1 MQCALS
7 FSRWNWIHIFSLG
20 RLFPWSHTAA
30 VGLWSMQCWTSACT
44 ANDPRDISSTAQP
57 INALSRCACLCVH
70 WFLDCVTC
78 TQNQKLRCFAQYP
91 ESANIKKKWKK
102 NMRFKK
108 YGVFRWCS
116 LQFWTIS
123 NSLLMSLNTQRAPKY
138 NAQNVYLWRMEKEW
152 NAKPIEPTKRR
163 ENNAKHTSHLHLRCA
178 VCLFFRYVII
188 CKQFSG
194 LIVVEVQARAVATPL
209 ICFIWLDIVISLLP
223 DLRISSLLFQF
234 TFKIFAC

>member
-1 MQCALS
+1 MLNQCMHCQWSAGHFFHSPTDKCFESVCVFVCALVFRLCNLHTKS
-7 FSRWNWIHIFSLG
+7 KTALFCSVSRI
-20 RLFPWSHTAA
+20 REYQEK
-30 VGLWSMQCWTSACT
+30 M
-44 ANDPRDISSTAQP
+44 
-57 INALSRCACLCVH
+57 
-70 WFLDCVTC
+70 
-78 TQNQKLRCFAQYP
+78 
-91 ESANIKKKWKK
+91 KK

-178 VCLFFRYVII
+178 VCLFFFRYVII